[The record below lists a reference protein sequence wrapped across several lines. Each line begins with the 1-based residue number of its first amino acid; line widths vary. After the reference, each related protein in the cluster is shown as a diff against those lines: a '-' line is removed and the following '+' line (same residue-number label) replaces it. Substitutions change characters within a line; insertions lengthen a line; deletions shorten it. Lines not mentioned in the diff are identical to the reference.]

1 MNDTSDPET
10 AGAPAP
16 SDALLDVTRTGD
28 VVVVTMVYRPYNLI
42 GPKLLGALSS
52 ALSSAVAA
60 RARAVV
66 IRSALRHFSAGADL
80 DLFESRTS
88 PPPADGARAP
98 RSGRPSVG
106 AVEFLK
112 TLETAPVPI
121 IASVHGVCLG
131 GGFELALACD
141 YIVAAAS
148 AKIGSVEAT
157 LGLHPL
163 MGAVQRLAHRAGMA
177 RAKEMAMLA
186 RRYDAATLERWG
198 VVNLVVADDDLES
211 TTLAIAKEFASGPT
225 VAHAATKA
233 LAYVAANE
241 GVRAADEAMAEL
253 QRPIWASEDL
263 KTGLASFRRA
273 GPGHARFEG
282 R

>member
-1 MNDTSDPET
+1 MSESSTPEAPT
-10 AGAPAP
+10 ASAP
-16 SDALLDVTRTGD
+16 SEDLLEATRTGD
-28 VVVVTMVYRPYNLI
+28 VVILTMVYRPYNLI
-42 GPKLLGALSS
+42 GPKLLGALSL
-52 ALSSAVAA
+52 ALSSAVEE

-66 IRSALRHFSAGADL
+66 IRSGLRHFSAGADL
-80 DLFESRTS
+80 DLFESRT
-88 PPPADGARAP
+88 PRDPDAERTP
-98 RSGRPSVG
+98 RSGRQAVG

-148 AKIGSVEAT
+148 TKIGSVEAT

-163 MGAVQRLAHRAGMA
+163 MGAVQRLAQRAGTA

-198 VVNLVVADDDLES
+198 VVNLVVADDNLES
-211 TTLAIAKEFASGPT
+211 TTLAIAQEFASGPT
-225 VAHAATKA
+225 IAHAATKA
-233 LAYVAANE
+233 LAYIAANE

-253 QRPIWASEDL
+253 QKPIWASEDL
-263 KTGLASFRRA
+263 KAGLASFRRA